1 MRASPDCPDGVQ
13 SRAYAILSS
22 ILRVAMLMTVCL
34 IAVGVACSSSET
46 SAPQQV
52 ESREAPA
59 STSVLSARAQAAMP
73 SPTTSPAEATAALPT
88 VAARAT
94 STSVPAT
101 PAPTSTSMPAPT
113 AAPETAATSDASAPV
128 TAASEAEERDLKIVT
143 LLPFD
148 AIPAILEPEFTTA
161 EDADAQLEPH
171 NLVLGLSINGDHR
184 AYSIPTLSSHE
195 IVNDTV
201 GGQPVAVTW

>member
-1 MRASPDCPDGVQ
+1 
-13 SRAYAILSS
+13 
-22 ILRVAMLMTVCL
+22 
-34 IAVGVACSSSET
+34 
-46 SAPQQV
+46 
-52 ESREAPA
+52 
-59 STSVLSARAQAAMP
+59 
-73 SPTTSPAEATAALPT
+73 
-88 VAARAT
+88 
-94 STSVPAT
+94 
-101 PAPTSTSMPAPT
+101 MPAPT